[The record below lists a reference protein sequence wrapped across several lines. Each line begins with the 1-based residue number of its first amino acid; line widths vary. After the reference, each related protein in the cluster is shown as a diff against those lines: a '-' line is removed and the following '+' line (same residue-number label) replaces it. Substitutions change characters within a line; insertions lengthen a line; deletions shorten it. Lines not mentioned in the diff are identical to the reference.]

1 MIDAF
6 SKYMTAIPIKTKGE
20 GDVASSIIEGF
31 VKMGGPPEILY
42 TDDENALSTG
52 AMKKYFKDND
62 IKHIVTRSHANI
74 AERAIITFNY
84 SLYKE

>member
-1 MIDAF
+1 
-6 SKYMTAIPIKTKGE
+6 
-20 GDVASSIIEGF
+20 
-31 VKMGGPPEILY
+31 MGGPPEILY

-74 AERAIITFNY
+74 AERAIRTLRVVYI
-84 SLYKE
+84 KE